1 MEESTGK
8 RILNL
13 AIPATIENLLQTL
26 VGFVDTLLIAKIG
39 LMAVTAV
46 GVANTILN
54 VYLAIFIALG
64 VGTSS
69 LIAQKLGA
77 KDRAGAV
84 RIAEQST
91 FSAVI
96 IGLLFGLLTLT
107 FGKPLLGLMGA
118 ADQVMAYST
127 AFFYIV
133 GGNSVFL
140 AVMTIFGSILRASGN
155 TKSPMQVSVIV
166 NVLNVGLDYIL
177 IFGIGPI
184 PALGEIGRAHV

>member
-140 AVMTIFGSILRASGN
+140 AVMTIFGSILRASAPKAPPAPGRH
-155 TKSPMQVSVIV
+155 TVLSDPEPAPPSP
-166 NVLNVGLDYIL
+166 Y
-177 IFGIGPI
+177 
-184 PALGEIGRAHV
+184 PACAPAHCK

>member
-84 RIAEQST
+84 RIAEQSDR
-91 FSAVI
+91 
-96 IGLLFGLLTLT
+96 
-107 FGKPLLGLMGA
+107 K
-118 ADQVMAYST
+118 
-127 AFFYIV
+127 
-133 GGNSVFL
+133 SV
-140 AVMTIFGSILRASGN
+140 V
-155 TKSPMQVSVIV
+155 
-166 NVLNVGLDYIL
+166 
-177 IFGIGPI
+177 
-184 PALGEIGRAHV
+184 